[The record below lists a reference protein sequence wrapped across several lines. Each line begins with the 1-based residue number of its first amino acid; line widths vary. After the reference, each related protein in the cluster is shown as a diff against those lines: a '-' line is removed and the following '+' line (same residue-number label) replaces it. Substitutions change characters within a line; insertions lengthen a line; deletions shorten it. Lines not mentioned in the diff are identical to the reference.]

1 MTARGL
7 PSDRLL
13 ILLLAAVTAAGP
25 VTMNLYVPALPAI
38 QAHFGATLAEINATL
53 SLSLAAFAVG
63 VLAFGPLSDRIGR
76 RPVLLAGQLV
86 FALGNLLCLL
96 SPSLEVLLAG
106 RVVQALG
113 SSAGVVVA
121 RAVLADVYG
130 RERMARMLAYL
141 TMIMVIGPT
150 TAPLV
155 GGVLTET
162 FGWHSLFAALLG
174 VSLLTLALTWRLLP
188 ETRNQADSE
197 AGTSL
202 LDSAGALLRQRKFV
216 DFAAQASCIY
226 ALFLGFISVA
236 PYVLATMG
244 YPASTYGA
252 WYLAVA
258 GGYFLGNW
266 LTTRYAVK
274 LGLERLIR
282 IGVSIQ
288 LVSAAAGAGL
298 VLAGWWTPA
307 ALFLPMGVLGFGQG
321 LALPNI
327 TASAVALAPRTPGA
341 ASSMLSFWQQTIG
354 AITVQGMAVFA
365 TDTPVPIYVFMVAA
379 SLAAWVSSFA
389 LPRSS
394 DAGR

>member
-1 MTARGL
+1 MTAREL

-38 QAHFGATLAEINATL
+38 QAHFGASLSEINATL
-53 SLSLAAFAVG
+53 SLALAAFAVG

-76 RPVLLAGQLV
+76 RPVLMAGQLV

-155 GGVLTET
+155 GGVLTEA

-174 VSLLTLALTWRLLP
+174 VSLLTLAFAWRLLP
-188 ETRNQADSE
+188 ETRNPADRD

-202 LDSAGALLRQRKFV
+202 LASAGQLLRQRKFV

-236 PYVLATMG
+236 PYVMAQMG
-244 YPASTYGA
+244 HPASTYGA

-321 LALPNI
+321 LILPNI
-327 TASAVALAPRTPGA
+327 PARAGALAPRTPGV
-341 ASSMLSFWQQTIG
+341 ASSLLGFGQQLVGAVSVQSLAMLPI
-354 AITVQGMAVFA
+354 
-365 TDTPVPIYVFMVAA
+365 DTPIPLYLFTLAIAA
-379 SLAAWVSSFA
+379 IAWVWLMLERRPSVS
-389 LPRSS
+389 
-394 DAGR
+394 

>member
-38 QAHFGATLAEINATL
+38 QTHFGATLAEINATL
-53 SLSLAAFAVG
+53 SLALAAFALG

-76 RPVLLAGQLV
+76 RPVMIAGQLV

-130 RERMARMLAYL
+130 RERMARMLAYM

-188 ETRNQADSE
+188 ETRSQADSE
-197 AGTSL
+197 ANTSL

-236 PYVLATMG
+236 PYVLANMG

-321 LALPNI
+321 LILPNI
-327 TASAVALAPRTPGA
+327 TASAVALAPRTPGV
-341 ASSMLSFWQQTIG
+341 ASSLLGFGQQVVGAVSVQSLAMLPI
-354 AITVQGMAVFA
+354 
-365 TDTPVPIYVFMVAA
+365 DTPVPLYLFTLAIAA
-379 SLAAWVSSFA
+379 IAWLWLMLERRPAVS
-389 LPRSS
+389 
-394 DAGR
+394 

>member
-1 MTARGL
+1 VTARGL

-155 GGVLTET
+155 GGILTEA

-174 VSLLTLALTWRLLP
+174 VNLLTLAFAWRLLP
-188 ETRNQADSE
+188 ETRNPADRD

-202 LDSAGALLRQRKFV
+202 LHSAGALLRQRKFV

-236 PYVLATMG
+236 PYVMAKMG
-244 YPASTYGA
+244 HPASTYGA

-266 LTTRYAVK
+266 LTTRYATK

-321 LALPNI
+321 LILPNI
-327 TASAVALAPRTPGA
+327 TASAVALAPRTPGI
-341 ASSMLSFWQQTIG
+341 ASSLLGFGQQVVGAVSVQSLAMLPI
-354 AITVQGMAVFA
+354 
-365 TDTPVPIYVFMVAA
+365 DTPVPLYLFTLAIAA
-379 SLAAWVSSFA
+379 IAWLWLMLERRPAIS
-389 LPRSS
+389 
-394 DAGR
+394 

>member
-1 MTARGL
+1 MTAREL

-38 QAHFGATLAEINATL
+38 QAHFGASLSEINATL
-53 SLSLAAFAVG
+53 SLALAAFAVG

-76 RPVLLAGQLV
+76 RPVLMAGQLV

-155 GGVLTET
+155 GGVLTEA

-174 VSLLTLALTWRLLP
+174 VSLLTLAFAWRLLP
-188 ETRNQADSE
+188 ETRNPADRD

-202 LDSAGALLRQRKFV
+202 LASAGQLLRQRKFV

-236 PYVLATMG
+236 PYVMAQMG
-244 YPASTYGA
+244 HPASTYGA

-321 LALPNI
+321 LILPNI
-327 TASAVALAPRTPGA
+327 TASAVALAPRTPGV
-341 ASSMLSFWQQTIG
+341 ASSLLGFGQQLVGAVSVQSLAMLPI
-354 AITVQGMAVFA
+354 
-365 TDTPVPIYVFMVAA
+365 DTPIPLYLFTLAIAA
-379 SLAAWVSSFA
+379 IAWVWLMLERRPSVS
-389 LPRSS
+389 
-394 DAGR
+394 

>member
-1 MTARGL
+1 MTARPL

-38 QAHFGATLAEINATL
+38 QAHFGASLAEINATL
-53 SLSLAAFAVG
+53 SLALAAFAVG

-86 FALGNLLCLL
+86 FAVGNLLCLL
-96 SPSLEVLLAG
+96 SPSLEVLLVG

-155 GGVLTET
+155 GGLLTEA

-174 VSLLTLALTWRLLP
+174 VSLLTLALAWRLLP
-188 ETRNQADSE
+188 ETRNPADRD

-202 LDSAGALLRQRKFV
+202 LDSAGQLLRQRKFV

-236 PYVLATMG
+236 PYVMASMG
-244 YPASTYGA
+244 HPASTYGA

-258 GGYFLGNW
+258 GGYFVGNW

-288 LVSAAAGAGL
+288 LISAAAGAAL

-321 LALPNI
+321 LILPNI
-327 TASAVALAPRTPGA
+327 TASAVALAPRTPGVASSLLGFSQQVVGA
-341 ASSMLSFWQQTIG
+341 ASVQSLAMLPI
-354 AITVQGMAVFA
+354 
-365 TDTPVPIYVFMVAA
+365 DTPVPLYLFTLAVATV
-379 SLAAWVSSFA
+379 AWLWLMLERRPPVS
-389 LPRSS
+389 
-394 DAGR
+394 

>member
-1 MTARGL
+1 VTAREL

-38 QAHFGATLAEINATL
+38 QAHFGASLSEINATL
-53 SLSLAAFAVG
+53 SLALAAFAVG

-76 RPVLLAGQLV
+76 RPVLMAGQLV

-155 GGVLTET
+155 GGVLTEA

-174 VSLLTLALTWRLLP
+174 VSLLTLAFAWRLLP
-188 ETRNQADSE
+188 ETRNPADRD

-202 LDSAGALLRQRKFV
+202 LASAGQLLRQRKFV

-236 PYVLATMG
+236 PYVMAQMG
-244 YPASTYGA
+244 HPASTYGA

-321 LALPNI
+321 LILPNI
-327 TASAVALAPRTPGA
+327 PARAGALAPRTPGV
-341 ASSMLSFWQQTIG
+341 ASSLLGFGQQLVGAVSVQSLAMLPI
-354 AITVQGMAVFA
+354 
-365 TDTPVPIYVFMVAA
+365 DTPIPLYLFTLAIAA
-379 SLAAWVSSFA
+379 IAWVWLMLERRPSVS
-389 LPRSS
+389 
-394 DAGR
+394 

>member
-1 MTARGL
+1 MTERRL

-38 QAHFGATLAEINATL
+38 QAHFGASLAEINATL

-76 RPVLLAGQLV
+76 RPVLIAGQLV

-106 RVVQALG
+106 RVIQALG

-155 GGVLTET
+155 GGLLTEA
-162 FGWHSLFAALLG
+162 FGWHSLFAALLA
-174 VSLLTLALTWRLLP
+174 VSLLTLALAWWLLP
-188 ETRNQADSE
+188 ETRNTAERD

-202 LDSAGALLRQRKFV
+202 LGSAGQLIRQRRFV
-216 DFAAQASCIY
+216 DFTAQASCIY

-236 PYVLATMG
+236 PYVLARMG
-244 YPASTYGA
+244 HPASTYGA
-252 WYLAVA
+252 WYLTVAV
-258 GGYFLGNW
+258 GYFHGNW

-288 LVSAAAGAGL
+288 LTSAAVGAGL

-321 LALPNI
+321 LILPNI
-327 TASAVALAPRTPGA
+327 TASAVALAPRTPGM
-341 ASSMLSFWQQTIG
+341 ASSLLGFSQQVVGAVSVQSLAMLPI
-354 AITVQGMAVFA
+354 
-365 TDTPVPIYVFMVAA
+365 DTPIPLYLFTLAVAA
-379 SLAAWVSSFA
+379 IAWLWLMLERRPAVS
-389 LPRSS
+389 
-394 DAGR
+394 

>member
-1 MTARGL
+1 MTAREL

-38 QAHFGATLAEINATL
+38 QAHFGASLSEINATL
-53 SLSLAAFAVG
+53 SLALAAFAVG

-76 RPVLLAGQLV
+76 RPVLMAGQLV

-155 GGVLTET
+155 GGVLTEA

-174 VSLLTLALTWRLLP
+174 VSLLTLAFAWRLLP
-188 ETRNQADSE
+188 ETRNPADRD

-202 LDSAGALLRQRKFV
+202 LASAGQLLRQRKFV

-236 PYVLATMG
+236 PYVMAQMG
-244 YPASTYGA
+244 HPASTYGA

-321 LALPNI
+321 LILPNI
-327 TASAVALAPRTPGA
+327 TASAVALAPRTPGV
-341 ASSMLSFWQQTIG
+341 ASSLLGFGQQLVGAVSVQSLAMLPI
-354 AITVQGMAVFA
+354 
-365 TDTPVPIYVFMVAA
+365 DTPIPLYLFTLAVAA
-379 SLAAWVSSFA
+379 IAWVWLMLERRPSVS
-389 LPRSS
+389 
-394 DAGR
+394 

>member
-38 QAHFGATLAEINATL
+38 QTHFGATLAEINATL
-53 SLSLAAFAVG
+53 SLALAAFALG

-76 RPVLLAGQLV
+76 RPVMIAGQLV

-130 RERMARMLAYL
+130 RERMARMLAYM

-197 AGTSL
+197 ASTSL

-321 LALPNI
+321 LILPNI
-327 TASAVALAPRTPGA
+327 TASAVALAPRTPGV
-341 ASSMLSFWQQTIG
+341 ASSLLGFGQQVVGAVSVQSLAMLPI
-354 AITVQGMAVFA
+354 
-365 TDTPVPIYVFMVAA
+365 DTPVPLYLFTLAIAA
-379 SLAAWVSSFA
+379 IAWLWLMLERRPAVS
-389 LPRSS
+389 
-394 DAGR
+394 